1 MIDPNTLLI
10 IKNFLLQLLKEL
22 NKKDSNKEIMYSEIQ
37 CANMILLQIAH
48 ERDSLAALQRVLT
61 HLETAHKICVRQ
73 IEKSWSV
80 SITQKNM
87 LNALCYHI
95 ALCHK
100 ALGSSQYLVA
110 TWIITNGYLDSYDYG
125 KWGATDADY
134 RDLLGSGY
142 YEQWKKQYFPPV
154 EPYDSDTDIFGSGSL
169 MSLGY

>member
-1 MIDPNTLLI
+1 
-10 IKNFLLQLLKEL
+10 
-22 NKKDSNKEIMYSEIQ
+22 
-37 CANMILLQIAH
+37 
-48 ERDSLAALQRVLT
+48 
-61 HLETAHKICVRQ
+61 
-73 IEKSWSV
+73 
-80 SITQKNM
+80 M